1 MPAQQGAGCV
11 VGEEAQQ
18 LQPSMELDCAIC
30 FGTVAHPAEL
40 PCNCKADYCTTC
52 WDRALAQSFNTCGRA
67 RCPTCRMPVRVDFDA
82 DTGRLLFSKDR
93 EPELPP
99 GARECALSRLGEQAR
114 PAQERLL
121 RQYGESLPADFK
133 RTRDAIKAIANTGD
147 EAATTRGRASAVKFA
162 SRCMEEAPTPAKCV
176 CGKRLERISCSE
188 RAVRYCQMLVPHV
201 APGTE
206 AFDRVLQ
213 KVAAT
218 GPAYCD
224 LCQEGISAGGAVW
237 TCEIG
242 NRTILHANAFDICD
256 PCFARHALGL
266 VPPPPR
272 PQEVRESKGRVVGR

>member
-1 MPAQQGAGCV
+1 
-11 VGEEAQQ
+11 
-18 LQPSMELDCAIC
+18 MEVDCAIC
-30 FGTVAHPAEL
+30 FNSVAHPADL
-40 PCNCKADYCTTC
+40 PCACKADYCTSC

-82 DTGRLLFSKDR
+82 DTGRLIFSKDS

-121 RQYGESLPADFK
+121 RQYGDSLPADFK
-133 RTRDAIKAIANTGD
+133 RTRESLRAMSDMKD
-147 EAATTRGRASAVKFA
+147 EAGALRVRSCAESFA
-162 SRCMEEAPTPAKCV
+162 SRCMEEAPEPPQCV
-176 CGKRLERISCSE
+176 CGQRLERISCSE

-201 APGTE
+201 SPGTE

-224 LCQEGISAGGAVW
+224 LCQEGIPPGGAVW
-237 TCEIG
+237 TCELG

-256 PCFARHALGL
+256 SCFARHSLGL
-266 VPPPPR
+266 APAPGPKHREVPKVEGAAAG
-272 PQEVRESKGRVVGR
+272 Q